1 MNGLSWAQSTDEQ
14 ATKHDDIVHERGQ
27 VHEAQR
33 RSHLERHK
41 HVHRNYQS
49 WEHLCARDE
58 KAV

>member
-1 MNGLSWAQSTDEQ
+1 MNGLSWTQSTYEQ
-14 ATKHDDIVHERGQ
+14 TTEHDDIVDERGQ

-49 WEHLCARDE
+49 WEHLSARDE
-58 KAV
+58 ETV